1 MKQRKLKRRTV
12 AMMDTYTW
20 GFLHGVDIRDPNADA
35 KMAANDKLYYSRKM
49 KPCRTYSAWCPDCNT
64 VEFKRTFG
72 RFPHSVLEFNQFED
86 FQQATQGG

>member
-1 MKQRKLKRRTV
+1 MKQRKHRR
-12 AMMDTYTW
+12 AMVRRWDSVHSSW
-20 GFLHGVDIRDPNADA
+20 DAVCERDIMWP
-35 KMAANDKLYYSRKM
+35 SRKV
-49 KPCRTYSAWCPDCNT
+49 KPCGIYNAWCSDCNT